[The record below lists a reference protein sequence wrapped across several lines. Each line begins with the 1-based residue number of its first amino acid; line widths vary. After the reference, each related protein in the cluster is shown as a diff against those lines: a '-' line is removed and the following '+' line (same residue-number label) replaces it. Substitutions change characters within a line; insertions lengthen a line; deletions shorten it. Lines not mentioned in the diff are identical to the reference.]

1 MVGDVHGHLAE
12 LTRALHTSGLVDA
25 DGNWSGGE
33 AELWFLGDFVDRGPD
48 GIGVI
53 ELVMRLH
60 EQSGGQVDALV
71 GNHEVLLLG
80 MHRFGDENVP
90 GAPTPRSFARSW
102 LLNGGL
108 RSDQD
113 RLTDEHIDWLTT
125 RRVLA
130 EVDGHLLMHSDTLAY
145 LEWGATIDEVNR
157 AVRDV
162 LRGDD
167 LEQWWECWRKM
178 TTRYAFRGPEGPA
191 VVTELLEVLGGREV
205 VHGHSVIADQ
215 LGVSPE
221 QIDGPLRY
229 ADGKVLAV
237 DAGLYSGGPCLVVRL
252 DDAGPAGERA
262 GDQVAGDQATGDQ
275 AAEDLVADR
284 PD

>member
-1 MVGDVHGHLAE
+1 VDRPLFVVGDVHGHLAE
-12 LTRALHTSGLVDA
+12 LTRALHASGLVDA
-25 DGNWSGGE
+25 DGDWCGGD
-33 AELWFLGDFVDRGPD
+33 ARLWFLGDFVDRGPD

-53 ELVMRLH
+53 EFVMRLAD
-60 EQSGGQVDALV
+60 QSDGAVDALV

-80 MHRFGDENVP
+80 MHRFGDRNVP

-113 RLTDEHIDWLTT
+113 RLTDAHIGWLTT
-125 RRVLA
+125 RPALV

-145 LEWGATIDEVNR
+145 LEWGGTVEEVNQ

-162 LRGDD
+162 LEGDD
-167 LEQWWECWRKM
+167 LDDWWECWRKM
-178 TTRYAFRGPEGPA
+178 TTRYAFRGPDGAEVADG
-191 VVTELLEVLGGREV
+191 LLDQLGGREV

-221 QIDGPLRY
+221 EIDGPLRY
-229 ADGKVLAV
+229 ADGRVLAV
-237 DAGLYSGGPCLVVRL
+237 DAGLYSGGPCLVVQL
-252 DDAGPAGERA
+252 ADTAG
-262 GDQVAGDQATGDQ
+262 
-275 AAEDLVADR
+275 
-284 PD
+284 

>member
-1 MVGDVHGHLAE
+1 MERPLFVVGDVHGHLAE
-12 LTRALHTSGLVDA
+12 LTRALHAADLVDA
-25 DGNWSGGE
+25 DGDWSGGD

-48 GIGVI
+48 GVGVI
-53 ELVMRLH
+53 EFVMRLH
-60 EQSGGQVDALV
+60 EQSGGRVDALV

-113 RLTDEHIDWLTT
+113 RLTDAHIGWLTS
-125 RRVLA
+125 RRVLT

-145 LEWGATIDEVNR
+145 LEWGATIDEVND
-157 AVRDV
+157 AVHHV
-162 LRGDD
+162 LGGDD

-178 TTRYAFRGPEGPA
+178 TTRYAFRGPDGPA
-191 VVTELLEVLGGREV
+191 VATALLDLLGGREV

-215 LGVSPE
+215 LGVPPAE
-221 QIDGPLRY
+221 IDGPLRY
-229 ADGKVLAV
+229 ADGRVLAV

-252 DDAGPAGERA
+252 DEPDADEPGADEPEPAGAGVEGPA
-262 GDQVAGDQATGDQ
+262 
-275 AAEDLVADR
+275 
-284 PD
+284 

>member
-25 DGNWSGGE
+25 DGNWCGGD

-53 ELVMRLH
+53 EFVMRLA
-60 EQSGGQVDALV
+60 EQSLADQGGGRVDALI

-80 MHRFGDENVP
+80 MHRFGDRNVP

-102 LLNGGL
+102 LLNGGR

-113 RLTDEHIDWLTT
+113 RLTDAHIEWLTT
-125 RRVLA
+125 RPVLT

-145 LEWGATIDEVNR
+145 LEWGATIDEVNE
-157 AVRDV
+157 AVRTV
-162 LRGDD
+162 LKGDD
-167 LEQWWECWRKM
+167 LDHWWECWRKM
-178 TTRYAFRGPEGPA
+178 TTRYAFRGPDGA
-191 VVTELLEVLGGREV
+191 DVAAELLDVLGGREV

-215 LGVSPE
+215 LGVPPE
-221 QIDGPLRY
+221 EIDGPLRY
-229 ADGKVLAV
+229 ADGKVLAI

-252 DDAGPAGERA
+252 ADDLE
-262 GDQVAGDQATGDQ
+262 
-275 AAEDLVADR
+275 
-284 PD
+284 

>member
-12 LTRALHTSGLVDA
+12 LTRALHASDLVDA
-25 DGNWSGGE
+25 DGDWCGGD

-53 ELVMRLH
+53 EFVMRLA
-60 EQSGGQVDALV
+60 EQSEGRVDALI

-80 MHRFGDENVP
+80 MHRFGDRNVP

-102 LLNGGL
+102 LLNGGM

-113 RLTDEHIDWLTT
+113 RLTDAHIDWLTS
-125 RRVLA
+125 RQVLT

-145 LEWGATIDEVNR
+145 LEWGDTIDEVNE
-157 AVRDV
+157 AVWDV
-162 LRGDD
+162 LKGDD
-167 LEQWWECWRKM
+167 LDHWWECWRKM
-178 TTRYAFRGPEGPA
+178 TTRYAFRGPDGAA
-191 VVTELLEVLGGREV
+191 VADELLEVLGGREV

-215 LGVSPE
+215 LGVAPE

-229 ADGKVLAV
+229 ADGRVLAV
-237 DAGLYSGGPCLVVRL
+237 DAGLYSGGPCLVVEL
-252 DDAGPAGERA
+252 DHDY
-262 GDQVAGDQATGDQ
+262 
-275 AAEDLVADR
+275 
-284 PD
+284 